1 MYLPKHFEET
11 RTEVLH
17 AWMRKHSF
25 ATLVRRGPDGLVADH
40 LPFLVDAEPG
50 PHGKLRAHCARNNPA
65 WRELQSSP
73 EALVI
78 FQGAHGYI
86 SPSYYPTKRKD
97 GRVVPT
103 WNYFIVHATGQARVI
118 EDAQWLRGLVTELTG
133 KHESGRKDPWKVT
146 DAPEEFV
153 EQMLTAIVGLE
164 IPITKLVGKKKASQ
178 NRVEADRWGVI
189 EALRSEGR
197 EDEAALVE

>member
-1 MYLPKHFEET
+1 MYMPKHFEET

-25 ATLVRRGPDGLVADH
+25 AMLVRRGPDGLVADH
-40 LPFLVDAEPG
+40 MPFLVDSEPG

-65 WRELQSSP
+65 WRELQANP

-78 FQGAHGYI
+78 FQGADGYI
-86 SPSYYPTKRKD
+86 SPSYYATKQKD

-118 EDAQWLRGLVTELTG
+118 EDAQWLRGLVTELTQ
-133 KHESGRKDPWKVT
+133 KHEAGRKDPWKVT

-153 EQMLTAIVGLE
+153 QQMLQAIVGLE

-189 EALRSEGR
+189 EGLRAEGR